1 MFEIAVGDSP
11 GLGVVVTGRVL
22 ALGEAAASGDAVST
36 VPVVAGLSLVSVE
49 GASLL
54 SVASAELLVL
64 AVLCSGELDAVAVAD
79 ALVDAEDAGVSGLF
93 LGD

>member
-11 GLGVVVTGRVL
+11 GLGVVATGRGL

-54 SVASAELLVL
+54 SVASAELVL